1 MKWFVALAILLVIF
15 GYKIAQELRQP
26 SFKAQLQTEK
36 LPYPVSPRA
45 HVDDPSTDPLDPK
58 TFPRE
63 VANSLAYAR
72 YAVGLSN
79 HLPETFQM
87 KDDSAV
93 ISSLKSLLVT
103 NSVKPSLIKSAYETS
118 FIEDDVEDTPNSNN
132 PSLEKNQKNALG
144 NLPAD
149 FKRLGLLKKRLQY
162 CQVNSGESPSSCCIS
177 FLLPQLVLG
186 DDDVPKVYSAL
197 DSQSE
202 INVSQF
208 IVPTRSGSVFKLDR
222 TKDWLTACSNV
233 LNQMPDHLRDLK
245 QKIGDYHTWS
255 GEFHPIS
262 LAKQRGRRIY
272 RKENP
277 GISVAETLDDKCQVR
292 ETEAVFTDTTNSL
305 QFAVYDSTGKL
316 SDFSDFPTGNG
327 GEVARSSPE
336 ICLGCHLKF
345 DSREFNVRIP
355 SFAALRLSLFD
366 QNRYHN
372 SIDCAID
379 GENIFW
385 DVTP

>member
-1 MKWFVALAILLVIF
+1 
-15 GYKIAQELRQP
+15 
-26 SFKAQLQTEK
+26 
-36 LPYPVSPRA
+36 
-45 HVDDPSTDPLDPK
+45 
-58 TFPRE
+58 
-63 VANSLAYAR
+63 
-72 YAVGLSN
+72 
-79 HLPETFQM
+79 M
-87 KDDSAV
+87 KDDTAV

-103 NSVKPSLIKSAYETS
+103 NPVKPSIIKSAYEILL
-118 FIEDDVEDTPNSNN
+118 IEDDVEDISNSNDS
-132 PSLEKNQKNALG
+132 SLKVNQKKTLD

-149 FKRLGLLKKRLQY
+149 FKRLELLKKRLQY
-162 CQVNSGESPSSCCIS
+162 CQDNSGESPSSCCIS
-177 FLLPQLVLG
+177 LLLPQLVLG
-186 DDDVPKVYSAL
+186 DDEVPKVYSAL
-197 DSQSE
+197 NSQSE
-202 INVSQF
+202 INDSQF
-208 IVPTRSGSVFKLDR
+208 IVPNRPASVFKLAR
-222 TKDWLTACSNV
+222 TKDWLAACSNI
-233 LNQMPDHLRDLK
+233 LNQLPVHLRDLK
-245 QKIGDYHTWS
+245 QKMGDYHTWS
-255 GEFHPIS
+255 GEFHPLS
-262 LAKQRGRRIY
+262 LAKQRGRRIF

-292 ETEAVFTDTTNSL
+292 ETEVVFTDTTNSL
-305 QFAVYDSTGKL
+305 QFAVYDATGKL

-385 DVTP
+385 DILP